1 MIKTAAGATAM
12 TVLGIPLAGKG
23 TEPSADKAVKGKKKI
38 LVIGAH
44 PDDPETCAGGVM
56 CLFTAAMKARG
67 WIPCWTNGTSPWNAS
82 AAWNA
87 AAPTPKP
94 LSVTP

>member
-23 TEPSADKAVKGKKKI
+23 TELSADKAVKGKKKI

-44 PDDPETCAGGVM
+44 PDDPETCAGGTM
-56 CLFTAAMKARG
+56 CLLLSGLILTTRKPA
-67 WIPCWTNGTSPWNAS
+67 P
-82 AAWNA
+82 
-87 AAPTPKP
+87 AAPCACFPRRATRW
-94 LSVTP
+94 